1 MMTSSFCHRVTP
13 KCLFGASLKNH
24 VKKLGGKGS
33 VALNLSICGSSF
45 TLTSSW
51 LRSFDKRRRRFEQ
64 DAGTIS
70 SQPSCAANWT
80 IAASSYQQQFHT
92 EDLVHSCVTPQKVQ
106 RVHETR
112 QSETDRYK
120 CAIKLLPN
128 FFTPAELAMS
138 NTDGNFG
145 KQPLDKTKLHTLK
158 GNLYQLSLVRYGHG
172 RLKGTFFVT
181 MGLTSGGR
189 ADLIRE
195 WWSDL
200 LLRNCVYWFPL
211 FFFFSVDLHNVSSW
225 SRRYAK

>member
-1 MMTSSFCHRVTP
+1 MSDFDLLTRDEDALSRMQE
-13 KCLFGASLKNH
+13 LFPVSP
-24 VKKLGGKGS
+24 V
-33 VALNLSICGSSF
+33 VPP
-45 TLTSSW
+45 T
-51 LRSFDKRRRRFEQ
+51 EP
-64 DAGTIS
+64 
-70 SQPSCAANWT
+70 SQPAHINN
-80 IAASSYQQQFHT
+80 SSTPVT

-158 GNLYQLSLVRYGHG
+158 GNLYQLSLVRYGNG

-195 WWSDL
+195 W
-200 LLRNCVYWFPL
+200 
-211 FFFFSVDLHNVSSW
+211 
-225 SRRYAK
+225 

>member
-1 MMTSSFCHRVTP
+1 MQQLFPVSPVVPPTEPLQPALINNSSTP
-13 KCLFGASLKNH
+13 
-24 VKKLGGKGS
+24 V
-33 VALNLSICGSSF
+33 
-45 TLTSSW
+45 
-51 LRSFDKRRRRFEQ
+51 
-64 DAGTIS
+64 
-70 SQPSCAANWT
+70 
-80 IAASSYQQQFHT
+80 T
-92 EDLVHSCVTPQKVQ
+92 EDLVRSCVTPWKVEH
-106 RVHETR
+106 VHETR

-158 GNLYQLSLVRYGHG
+158 GNLYQLSLFRYGHG
-172 RLKGTFFVT
+172 LLKGSFFCNK
-181 MGLTSGGR
+181 GFHKWSGR

-200 LLRNCVYWFPL
+200 LFRNCVYWFPL